1 MGNKVF
7 LGIKDKVENM
17 EKDTILTDII
27 STQSLPDY
35 EAADVLWNTLTTVVN
50 VTKEDG
56 KSTSEQDPQG
66 LESLLKKFS
75 EDEMKRLLKDQSV
88 DSLVFLD
95 PPLETVLTDPE
106 GTADEVSTMRAI
118 GTLRS
123 SRDSDPKEAFI
134 NLIKVLEIICAQGLK
149 ERPIPF
155 NKEILSLTRKILYL
169 LSILTVSKLS

>member
-1 MGNKVF
+1 MGNKVI
-7 LGIKDKVENM
+7 LGIKDKIENM
-17 EKDTILTDII
+17 EKETILTDII

-35 EAADVLWNTLTTVVN
+35 EAVDVLWTTLTTVVN

-66 LESLLKKFS
+66 LESLLEKFS

-106 GTADEVSTMRAI
+106 GTADKVSTMRAI

-123 SRDSDPKEAFI
+123 SRDSDPKEALI
-134 NLIKVLEIICAQGLK
+134 NLVKVLEIICAQGLK
-149 ERPIPF
+149 ERPVPF
-155 NKEILSLTRKILYL
+155 NKEISSLTRKILYL
-169 LSILTVSKLS
+169 LCILTVSKSS

>member
-1 MGNKVF
+1 
-7 LGIKDKVENM
+7 M
-17 EKDTILTDII
+17 EKETILTEII

-35 EAADVLWNTLTTVVN
+35 EASDVLWTTLTKFVN
-50 VTKEDG
+50 VTKEDNKNTPG
-56 KSTSEQDPQG
+56 QDPKG
-66 LESLLKKFS
+66 LESFIEKFS
-75 EDEMKRLLKDQSV
+75 EDEMRRLLKDVSV

-106 GTADEVSTMRAI
+106 ETADEVSTMRAI

-134 NLIKVLEIICAQGLK
+134 NLVRVLEIICAQRLK